1 MCALLRRWGCLL
13 VGSNKNS
20 HMSYLKEHSI
30 VSVGETIANRIDK
43 PMTLHEQKNKR
54 NIKLV

>member
-1 MCALLRRWGCLL
+1 
-13 VGSNKNS
+13 
-20 HMSYLKEHSI
+20 MSYLKEHSI